1 MIGTTAIAVRRPW
14 LAAAALAAAMGGM
27 LLPTPA
33 VPLTKADAALPA
45 GPDDVASSADQLT
58 VQAVLRVTEGTAD
71 KPVLPHLRQRTGAVT
86 TT

>member
-1 MIGTTAIAVRRPW
+1 MIGTAAIAARRPW
-14 LAAAALAAAMGGM
+14 LAATALAVAIGGM

-45 GPDDVASSADQLT
+45 GPDDRAIAADQLT

-71 KPVLPHLRQRTGAVT
+71 RPLLPNRRMRAGAMT
-86 TT
+86 TA